1 MTITV
6 RLRPDFDVKQN
17 IRLANNVVHRQMKN
31 VKKRYGPWPT
41 SKLVRF
47 GNGEAVYEITE
58 AVAA

>member
-6 RLRPDFDVKQN
+6 RLRKDFTLAQN
-17 IRLANNVVHRQMKN
+17 VTLANNIVARNMRK

-58 AVAA
+58 AMEA